1 MIYEIMPTINGKQVH
16 MQDASKLHV
25 ASQISPNG
33 DIFADDKMLDKMA
46 DSDKRTKLQQMIND
60 KQESLDK
67 HEDLLKKYHEEMVSD
82 LNQCEIKPTYS
93 NVLIKPFDSNP
104 FQQIKKVGNLIVD
117 TGGYTPEYK
126 SNDTGE
132 WEEQEQGMLVATVVE
147 IGPDCTNVKPGD
159 AVFYGRH
166 SAMPIPF
173 YKQGFYSINEHSILQ
188 IVNVG
193 LTERFKNYGK

>member
-1 MIYEIMPTINGKQVH
+1 MPTVNGKQVH
-16 MQDASKLHV
+16 MQDANKLNMINN
-25 ASQISPNG
+25 ISPEG
-33 DIFADDKMLDKMA
+33 DVYADDRMLDKMA
-46 DSDKRTKLQQMIND
+46 DIDRRSKLQQMIND

-67 HEDLLKKYHEEMVSD
+67 HEDLLKRYHEEMVSD

-132 WEEQEQGMLVATVVE
+132 WEEEESYILVGTVIEV
-147 IGPDCTNVKPGD
+147 GPECTNVRPGD
-159 AVFYGRH
+159 SVFYTKT
-166 SAMPIPF
+166 SAIPIPF

-193 LTERFKNYGK
+193 LTERFKDYGK